1 MLGERFLK
9 PQTKE
14 SQSTEEERAIARTAN
29 EEADP
34 TTYSPLPLPGN
45 MPHTVDFDVRARPH
59 TIGVHESGEYVEL
72 RKDPKVQ
79 MAVALLA
86 KGIVPVADVVQL
98 QDKPEKHYSKVMP
111 LEKIEHTTT
120 KDELLAQLEFMYLAL
135 GDYDHRTLNSVQH
148 NYVHKDG
155 KAVLYDFG
163 DVDLNMEFRG
173 LYPPRQAEHTVES
186 LVHLKE
192 LLAQFQARIEGEDGE
207 KFIASVLEHARL
219 QPSDLL
225 GGEGTRSISDI
236 QEVLLSRINRSL
248 LIAENERRE
257 LLAGTEAK

>member
-1 MLGERFLK
+1 MFGEQTPKSISKLPTQSAGEHTLK
-9 PQTKE
+9 P
-14 SQSTEEERAIARTAN
+14 IALK
-29 EEADP
+29 EADP
-34 TTYSPLPLPGN
+34 TRSSQLPLTGN
-45 MPHTVDFDVRARPH
+45 MQHTVDFDARARPH

-111 LEKIEHTTT
+111 LERIGQKTAES
-120 KDELLAQLEFMYLAL
+120 ELLAYLEFMNLVF
-135 GDYDHRTLNSVQH
+135 GDADHRKSRGAPH
-148 NYVHKDG
+148 NYVYTDG
-155 KAVLYDFG
+155 KAALYDFG

-173 LYPPRQAEHTVES
+173 LFPPRQAEHTVES

-192 LLAQFQARIEGEDGE
+192 LLAQFQARIEGEEGE
-207 KFIASVLEHARL
+207 KFIESVLEHARL

-225 GGEGTRSISDI
+225 GREGTRSVNDI
-236 QEVLLSRINRSL
+236 QEVLLSRTNRSM

-257 LLAGTEAK
+257 LLAASEAK